1 MSDFVKA
8 DGVVI
13 YAKLGGAYQPIACG
27 TSATVTTTSDK
38 LELAPY
44 TSGKWR
50 SFIPNRISGSISCQ
64 GLIKVVPGAGLYSSF
79 DILDYQ
85 YGQFFVLA
93 KYVITDPQGNAK
105 TYEVNCL
112 VDDVTFNTQAG
123 GTATYSFTL
132 SMTSDP
138 SFVQTPIDTGGDNVQ
153 AWDYTA
159 TGGETTIS
167 DAVLIGNEVIDV
179 RRNGIGLEVIFSGSP
194 TGNQVLFTSGSGSLE
209 FGFALG
215 ADEYIL
221 VIYVD

>member
-1 MSDFVKA
+1 MSNFVKA

-13 YAKLGGAYQPIACG
+13 YAKLGSTYQPIACG
-27 TSATVTTTSDK
+27 TSATITTTSDK

-50 SFIPNRISGSISCQ
+50 SYIPNRISGTISCQ
-64 GLIKVVPGAGLYSSF
+64 GLIKVDPGSGLYSSF
-79 DILDYQ
+79 DILAYQ
-85 YGQFFVLA
+85 YEQFFVLA
-93 KYVITDPQGNAK
+93 KYVITDPLNNSK

-112 VDDVTFNTQAG
+112 VDEVTFNTTAG

-138 SFVQTPIDTGGDNVQ
+138 QFVQTPIDSGGDNVQ
-153 AWDYTA
+153 AWEYTA

-167 DAVLIGNEVIDV
+167 DAILIGDEVIDV
-179 RRNGIGLEVIFSGSP
+179 RRNGIGLEVIFAGSP
-194 TGNQVLFTSGSGSLE
+194 TGNQVKFTAGTGSLE

-221 VIYVD
+221 VIYVE

>member
-13 YAKLGGAYQPIACG
+13 YAKLGSSYQPIACG
-27 TSATVTTTSDK
+27 TAATITTTSDK

-50 SFIPNRISGSISCQ
+50 SYIPNRITGTISCQ
-64 GLIKVVPGAGLYSSF
+64 GLIKIQPGSGLYSTF

-85 YGQFFVLA
+85 YEQFFVLA
-93 KYVITDPQGNAK
+93 KYVITDPNGNSK

-112 VDDVTFNTQAG
+112 VDEVSFNTQAG

-138 SFVQTPIDTGGDNVQ
+138 SFVQTPVDTGGDNVQ

-159 TGGETTIS
+159 TGGETVIGS
-167 DAVLIGNEVIDV
+167 SVLIGNEVIDV
-179 RRNGIGLEVIFSGSP
+179 RRNGIGLEVIFGGSP
-194 TGNQVLFTSGSGSLE
+194 NGSQVKFTLGSGQLE

>member
-64 GLIKVVPGAGLYSSF
+64 GLIKVAPGSGLYSSF

-112 VDDVTFNTQAG
+112 VDDVTFNTTAG

-138 SFVQTPIDTGGDNVQ
+138 AFVQTPIDSGGDNVQ
-153 AWDYTA
+153 AYDYTA

-167 DAVLIGNEVIDV
+167 NAVLVGNEVIDV
-179 RRNGIGLEVIFSGSP
+179 RRNGIGLEVIYSGTP
-194 TGNQVLFTSGSGSLE
+194 TGSQVKFNSGNGSLE

-215 ADEYIL
+215 VDEYIL